1 MALACAAVKE
11 ALVMDDESLENIVA
25 VALQRI
31 RASLERGT
39 PFMAQRVRTWMES
52 LWPGHQLEEYWTH
65 PISFPRSKAV
75 FASPGFVVNIQTLM
89 NNMTLAGAG
98 AATHN

>member
-1 MALACAAVKE
+1 
-11 ALVMDDESLENIVA
+11 MDDESLENIVA

-52 LWPGHQLEEYWTH
+52 LYPNQLSLARNTLDASMTPFHSSSRRGGSKKLCVGNQIH
-65 PISFPRSKAV
+65 PF
-75 FASPGFVVNIQTLM
+75 NW
-89 NNMTLAGAG
+89 N
-98 AATHN
+98 

>member
-1 MALACAAVKE
+1 MHMALACAAVKE

-52 LWPGHQLEEYWTH
+52 LWPGHRLEEYWTH
-65 PISFPRSKAV
+65 PIGFPRSRPCLPV
-75 FASPGFVVNIQTLM
+75 PVLWPISRP
-89 NNMTLAGAG
+89 
-98 AATHN
+98 